1 MNLQPNQHLS
11 HEQLCDILLGSHLP
25 EPSLKHHTAPSAILM
40 AIAEAHQEHLRD
52 CLICASELDLMRSSV
67 EEFHDASTALADR
80 ELARRPIRPRFAP
93 IYSAHSRRQVMPLFF
108 LATAALIL
116 AAVIPL
122 GLLNPKLNPLR
133 KNHPVSNQ
141 SAINSS
147 ASDSDSDAALL
158 DGIDEDLS
166 AAVPS
171 PMQPLVGPSATT
183 LPEPDSSDI
192 QNQDLRTN

>member
-11 HEQLCDILLGSHLP
+11 HEQLCDILLSSHLQ
-25 EPSLKHHTAPSAILM
+25 EPPLKHHTAPSAILM

-67 EEFHDASTALADR
+67 DQFHAASIALADR

-93 IYSAHSRRQVMPLFF
+93 IYSAHSRRHVMPLF
-108 LATAALIL
+108 LWATAALIFATL
-116 AAVIPL
+116 IPL
-122 GLLNPKLNPLR
+122 GLLNPRFNPLR
-133 KNHPVSNQ
+133 NHPVSNQ
-141 SAINSS
+141 PAHSTS

-166 AAVPS
+166 AAIPT
-171 PMQPLVGPSATT
+171 PMQPLAGPSATT
-183 LPEPDSSDI
+183 PAEPDSEDS
-192 QNQDLRTN
+192 QNPDLRTN